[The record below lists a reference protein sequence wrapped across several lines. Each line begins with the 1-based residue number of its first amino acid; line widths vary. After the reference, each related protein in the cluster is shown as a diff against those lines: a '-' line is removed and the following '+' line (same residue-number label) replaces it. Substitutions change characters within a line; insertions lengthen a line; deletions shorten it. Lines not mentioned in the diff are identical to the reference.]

1 MCFVKIDDVLD
12 KYIADIIL
20 LGEKEADKRLMM
32 DLQIGI
38 HADAFFEII
47 KMAYDEYKKQA
58 RVNPDRKTWN

>member
-1 MCFVKIDDVLD
+1 MT
-12 KYIADIIL
+12 
-20 LGEKEADKRLMM
+20 